1 MCQVHTVWISADMKL
16 CMNPQ
21 GLLCIVFSCFCKCA
35 PLWIRYLSV
44 SMTLR
49 KGTNT
54 ISSQTLELV
63 CNIFLQIRINMHVV
77 YMWYGAAHLCIYG
90 LPVIHNTYL
99 SHNSESMTLHCFSR
113 CLEVELRMKEL
124 VTSQSELSCWS
135 SLHHFLHSLQDW
147 DAWEPSNKCMF
158 LFKAIFKWIYILCC
172 LEIILC
178 ILQWFM
184 FLLFVFLLFLV
195 ILSSIFFCK
204 QCFLQLQQHMY
215 AWCINGNK

>member
-35 PLWIRYLSV
+35 PLWIWYLSV
-44 SMTLR
+44 RMTLR

-90 LPVIHNTYL
+90 LPVIHSTYL

-124 VTSQSELSCWS
+124 VTPQSVLSCWS

-158 LFKAIFKWIYILCC
+158 CSKQFSSKYIFSVVLKSYCASCSDLC
-172 LEIILC
+172 
-178 ILQWFM
+178 
-184 FLLFVFLLFLV
+184 
-195 ILSSIFFCK
+195 FFYLYS
-204 QCFLQLQQHMY
+204 FY
-215 AWCINGNK
+215 F